1 MPDTPPSPIRRLALL
16 TLGWAMIVV
25 APITAPLPGP
35 GATIMFLAGLAIL
48 LKHSAWARR
57 QFVRFK
63 RRWPKLGHYADR
75 GMRRPSVKRR
85 MARAADAA
93 AALTSGVSSRNAP
106 DSEAAREAALLR
118 SKIQEV
124 QDEADLSAVEPGA
137 RPPARVPQPHGDP
150 GRPQRDSR
158 PPRARSQE
166 AVGLS
171 QPPAGD
177 PAGRIS
183 TLTKRRDFLAANR
196 GRRAPM
202 PGFVLLVHD
211 RADGDPAMRV
221 GFTVTKKIGN
231 AVVRN
236 RMKRR
241 LRALSRE
248 LLPTGGVRGAD
259 HVLIGREGG
268 IERDYALLRKE
279 LGKALAKVARA

>member
-1 MPDTPPSPIRRLALL
+1 MKPRAPSEIRRLALL
-16 TLGWAMIVV
+16 GLGWLLIVT
-25 APITAPLPGP
+25 APLTAPLPGP
-35 GATIMFLAGLAIL
+35 GATLMFLAGLAL
-48 LKHSAWARR
+48 LLRNSAWARR
-57 QFVRFK
+57 RWVTFK

-85 MARAADAA
+85 MERDARLSGE
-93 AALTSGVSSRNAP
+93 LTSSDPSPNGPRDTAVE
-106 DSEAAREAALLR
+106 EAAILR
-118 SKIQEV
+118 SDTREFY
-124 QDEADLSAVEPGA
+124 DEADLSAVEPGA
-137 RPPARVPQPHGDP
+137 RPPARLPQPHGDS

-158 PPRARSQE
+158 PPQPRPQE

-171 QPPAGD
+171 
-177 PAGRIS
+177 ILS
-183 TLTKRRDFLAANR
+183 KRRDFLAANR
-196 GRRAPM
+196 GKRAPM

-211 RADGDPAMRV
+211 RGDGDPAMRV

-248 LLPTGGVRGAD
+248 LLPTSGIRGAD

-268 IERDYALLRKE
+268 IERDFALLRTE
-279 LGKALAKVARA
+279 LGKALAKVAR

>member
-1 MPDTPPSPIRRLALL
+1 MKPRPSSEIRRLALIG
-16 TLGWAMIVV
+16 LGWLLIVV

-35 GATIMFLAGLAIL
+35 GATIMFLAGLAL
-48 LKHSAWARR
+48 LLRNSAWARR
-57 QFVRFK
+57 RWVMLK

-85 MARAADAA
+85 MARDAE
-93 AALTSGVSSRNAP
+93 LTSDTPSPNGTTDTAVV
-106 DSEAAREAALLR
+106 EAAILR
-118 SKIQEV
+118 SETRELRN
-124 QDEADLSAVEPGA
+124 EADLSAVEPGA
-137 RPPARVPQPHGDP
+137 RPPARLPLADGHP
-150 GRPQRDSR
+150 GWPQRDSR
-158 PPRARSQE
+158 PPQPRPQE

-171 QPPAGD
+171 APPAPKVDGG
-177 PAGRIS
+177 AGTIS
-183 TLTKRRDFLAANR
+183 IMSKRRDFLAANR

-202 PGFVLLVHD
+202 PGFVLLVHH
-211 RADGDPAMRV
+211 RGDGDPAMRV

-248 LLPTGGVRGAD
+248 LLPVSGIRGAD

-268 IERDYALLRKE
+268 IERDFEAMRTE
-279 LGKALAKVARA
+279 LTKALAKVAR

>member
-1 MPDTPPSPIRRLALL
+1 MKPRAPSEIRRLALL
-16 TLGWAMIVV
+16 GLGWLLIVT
-25 APITAPLPGP
+25 APLTAPLPGP

-48 LKHSAWARR
+48 LRNSAWARR
-57 QFVRFK
+57 RWVRMK
-63 RRWPKLGHYADR
+63 RRWPKLGHLADR

-85 MARAADAA
+85 MERDANRASE
-93 AALTSGVSSRNAP
+93 LTSPPPSPNGTAHTAV
-106 DSEAAREAALLR
+106 REAAILHSDTR
-118 SKIQEV
+118 EFY
-124 QDEADLSAVEPGA
+124 DEADLSAVEPGA
-137 RPPARVPQPHGDP
+137 RPPARLPQPHGDS

-158 PPRARSQE
+158 PSRARPQE

-171 QPPAGD
+171 
-177 PAGRIS
+177 ILS
-183 TLTKRRDFLAANR
+183 KRRDFLAANK
-196 GRRAPM
+196 GKRAPM

-211 RADGDPAMRV
+211 RGDGDPAMRV

-248 LLPTGGVRGAD
+248 LLPDSGIRGAD

-268 IERDYALLRKE
+268 VERDFAAMRAE
-279 LGKALAKVARA
+279 LAKALAKVARA